1 MAVLAF
7 AFSDCVRSP
16 YGDMDPRMAALWL
29 AHVSEVRSALEV
41 LRHTPAEF
49 VPIYIPLF
57 AALVLGAVAAWR
69 APTQRTLWLPP
80 LFALAALTAVAGWEV
95 RGASSANLLAQPL
108 LAAAIDTLLHRH
120 RALMLTSLL
129 AVSSPVLVFAG
140 EGVGAV
146 VGAVDADRPRYAEV
160 GASACRRLADVVPLA
175 KLVPGRVVS
184 FVDLGPAILAGTD
197 HAILAAPYHRN
208 RAGNAAA
215 FDVLVG
221 DEKTAR
227 RALAEKRVDYV
238 AVCPGAPERINY
250 ERAAPQGLAARLSRG
265 ETPAFLERVP
275 GNATDPL
282 WVYRVRR

>member
-1 MAVLAF
+1 MR
-7 AFSDCVRSP
+7 DP
-16 YGDMDPRMAALWL
+16 YADMDPRMAALWL
-29 AHVSEVRSALEV
+29 AHVSEVRNVLEI
-41 LRHTPAEF
+41 LRNTLAEF
-49 VPIYIPLF
+49 VPIYAPLF
-57 AALVLGAVAAWR
+57 AAFVLGAVAAWG

-80 LFALAALTAVAGWEV
+80 LFALAALTAVAAWEV

-108 LAAAIDTLLHRH
+108 LAAALITLLSRH

-140 EGVGAV
+140 EGVGAMV
-146 VGAVDADRPRYAEV
+146 NSIDSARPRYAQV
-160 GASACRRLADVVPLA
+160 GPEACRRLADVQPLT
-175 KLVPGRVVS
+175 KLAPGRVVS

-197 HAILAAPYHRN
+197 HAVLAAPYHRN

-221 DEKTAR
+221 DEKAAR

-265 ETPAFLERVP
+265 EPPAFLERVP
-275 GNATDPL
+275 GNAADPL